1 MPSGQSPVQHSSFAF
16 PILWFLQPEIH
27 QLKTTLSFKCP
38 PYSCFFLLWKWLFKK
53 TTFNHLTFLP
63 QELFFNRVANQ
74 KNIPPSFSYLQ
85 RSWFLSGFSLKT
97 LELEAI
103 CASTNSGYH
112 FQQRVSTDS
121 SRIIYYLYTLE
132 PKFMNDSHDQEMW
145 GPGKSLPFGLS
156 KIFLVLALRAPYP
169 RKPLS
174 AGQTVT
180 IGHLSLERYLRV
192 QAPWGQ
198 SSPLRSI
205 LDNTS

>member
-1 MPSGQSPVQHSSFAF
+1 MTRIGALPPFCQCLQVKVQSNTLSLPSLYSDFFSQKFTSSKLLYPSNVPLILASSFF
-16 PILWFLQPEIH
+16 ESDC
-27 QLKTTLSFKCP
+27 LKKQ
-38 PYSCFFLLWKWLFKK
+38 

-192 QAPWGQ
+192 QAP
-198 SSPLRSI
+198 
-205 LDNTS
+205 